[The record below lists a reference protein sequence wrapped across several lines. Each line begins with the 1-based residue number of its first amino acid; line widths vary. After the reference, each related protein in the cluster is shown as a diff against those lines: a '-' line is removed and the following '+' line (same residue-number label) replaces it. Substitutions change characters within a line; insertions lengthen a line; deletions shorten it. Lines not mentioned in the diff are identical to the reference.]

1 MYVDQ
6 SDPSGVRQTRAG
18 DERVTALGSFLR
30 RFNLDE
36 LPQLFNILKGDM
48 SLVGPRPHVPGMLA
62 AGMLYESLVPNY
74 FERHRTKPGMT
85 GLAQALG
92 YRGSTDDAELAT
104 SRVKMD
110 LLYIE
115 TWSFALDLMIIAKTV
130 WYEIKHRGSGI

>member
-48 SLVGPRPHVPGMLA
+48 SLVGPRPHVP
-62 AGMLYESLVPNY
+62 
-74 FERHRTKPGMT
+74 R
-85 GLAQALG
+85 
-92 YRGSTDDAELAT
+92 DACGGDA
-104 SRVKMD
+104 
-110 LLYIE
+110 I
-115 TWSFALDLMIIAKTV
+115 
-130 WYEIKHRGSGI
+130 